1 MGKDQLD
8 TMFTLLHKI
17 DREQGVIL
25 EKLNTVHENSAWL
38 ESRVDKLEEKT
49 QALGWFKH
57 AKNLTLWIAALLG
70 GISACVSIIGKLK

>member
-1 MGKDQLD
+1 MENEQLGNIFS
-8 TMFTLLHKI
+8 MLNKI

-49 QALGWFKH
+49 QGLTWFKQT
-57 AKNLTLWIAALLG
+57 KNMVLWAAALLG
-70 GISACVSIIGKLK
+70 GISACVTLISKFF